1 MISERTGETRNGPK
15 TLLGASA
22 LTAGVVGLV
31 ASATAVA
38 RRTGA
43 IPATPEQRERDA
55 EKRRRSGGH
64 RSGGRRPSGGSQ
76 EPRPGRAPAPDDP
89 RKPEGPEDL
98 HKPSVSYSLK
108 KTLREFGADQCTDL
122 AAALVYYSVLAL

>member
-38 RRTGA
+38 RRTGT

-55 EKRRRSGGH
+55 AKRRRARSHGGGH
-64 RSGGRRPSGGSQ
+64 RTGGGSR

-98 HKPSVSYSLK
+98 HKPS
-108 KTLREFGADQCTDL
+108 
-122 AAALVYYSVLAL
+122 